1 MEVTL
6 QIRFHIRWVKTRQRT
21 RVNSVNKRHGKRYR
35 ARDLKVVCLIAL
47 ALSTPGG
54 MGIVDEDAVGADQV
68 RLKGPLERIRVEV
81 AQEDMDEERAIES
94 VLLDSDIGDPFT
106 ILAILGGRVA
116 GRVLTGRIHCLF
128 PDHDGGLLVN
138 PVETSSND

>member
-1 MEVTL
+1 MDGSKE
-6 QIRFHIRWVKTRQRT
+6 RRSDWDRSR
-21 RVNSVNKRHGKRYR
+21 N
-35 ARDLKVVCLIAL
+35 LKVVCLISF

-54 MGIVDEDAVGADQV
+54 VGVVDEDAVSADQIG
-68 RLKGPLERIRVEV
+68 LEGPSERIWVEV
-81 AQEDMDEERAIES
+81 AKEDVDEKRGIEGI
-94 VLLDSDIGDPFT
+94 LLDSDIGDPFT